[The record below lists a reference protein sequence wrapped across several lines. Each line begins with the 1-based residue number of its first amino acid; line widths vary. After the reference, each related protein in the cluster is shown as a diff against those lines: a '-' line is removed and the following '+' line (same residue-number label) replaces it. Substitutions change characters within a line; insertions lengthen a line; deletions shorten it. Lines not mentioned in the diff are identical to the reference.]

1 MKYGAFFLSMILP
14 QGYSVTTDGR
24 VFNSQA
30 KELKQNTRKGY
41 LYVTVKGR
49 KYSVHRL
56 VALSYIPNPENKPE
70 IDHIDG
76 NPKNNC
82 VDNLRWVTRSENEN
96 NPITLSRIS
105 KANKGKIRTSE
116 QRAKISK
123 SLMGL
128 RQSEE
133 TKLKRADKLRGR
145 ERPEHV
151 KKILLEAN
159 KKAVVCIEK
168 ETGKNYIF
176 ESQKEAASHFG
187 LSTATISCYLAGRIK
202 SNKYIWK
209 RK

>member
-1 MKYGAFFLSMILP
+1 MILP
-14 QGYSVTTDGR
+14 QGYFVTTDGR

-56 VALSYIPNPENKPE
+56 VALSYIPNLENKPE

-76 NPKNNC
+76 NTLNNN
-82 VDNLRWVTRSENEN
+82 VYNLRWVTRKENEN

-105 KANKGKIRTSE
+105 KANKGKIITSE

-123 SLMGL
+123 SLTGL
-128 RQSEE
+128 CQSEE

-145 ERPEHV
+145 KSPEHV

-159 KKAVVCIEK
+159 KKSVVCIEK
-168 ETGKNYIF
+168 ETGEKYNF
-176 ESQKEAASHFG
+176 ESQKEAAAHFG
-187 LSTATISCYLAGRIK
+187 ISTATVSCYLTGRIK
-202 SNKYIWK
+202 SSKYIWK

>member
-1 MKYGAFFLSMILP
+1 MGRFLSMILP
-14 QGYSVTTDGR
+14 IGYSVTTDGR

-41 LYVTVKGR
+41 LYVTIKGR

-56 VALSYIPNPENKPE
+56 VALSYIHNPENKPE

-76 NPKNNC
+76 NALNNN
-82 VDNLRWVTRSENEN
+82 VYNLRWATRKENEN
-96 NPITLSRIS
+96 NPITRSRIS
-105 KANKGKIRTSE
+105 KANKGKIITCE

-123 SLMGL
+123 SLTGI

-133 TKLKRADKLRGR
+133 TKIKRADKLRGR

-151 KKILLEAN
+151 KKILLEVN

-168 ETGKNYIF
+168 ETGEKYNF
-176 ESQKEAASHFG
+176 ESQKEAAEYFG
-187 LSTATISCYLAGRIK
+187 ISTATVSLYLKGRIK
-202 SNKYIWK
+202 SKKYIWK

>member
-1 MKYGAFFLSMILP
+1 MILP
-14 QGYSVTTDGR
+14 IGYSVTIDGR
-24 VFNSQA
+24 VFNRQT

-76 NPKNNC
+76 NILNNN
-82 VDNLRWVTRSENEN
+82 VYNLRWVTRKENEN

-105 KANKGKIRTSE
+105 KANKGKIITVE

-133 TKLKRADKLRGR
+133 TKLKRAAKLRGR
-145 ERPEHV
+145 EMPDRV

-168 ETGKNYIF
+168 ETGKKYIF
-176 ESQKEAASHFG
+176 ESQKEAAAYFG
-187 LSTATISCYLAGRIK
+187 ISTATVSCYLTGRIK
-202 SNKYIWK
+202 SNKYLWK

>member
-1 MKYGAFFLSMILP
+1 MGRFLSMILP

-76 NPKNNC
+76 NTLNNN
-82 VDNLRWVTRSENEN
+82 VYNLRWVTRSENEM
-96 NPITLSRIS
+96 NPITRCRIS
-105 KANKGKIRTSE
+105 MANKGKKISIQ
-116 QRAKISK
+116 QRIKISK
-123 SLMGL
+123 SLTGK

-133 TKLKRADKLRGR
+133 TKIKRANKLMGR
-145 ERPEHV
+145 KRPQY
-151 KKILLEAN
+151 IIDNLLSIN
-159 KKAVVCIEK
+159 KKPIICIDK
-168 ETGKNYIF
+168 KTGERMSFN
-176 ESQKEAASHFG
+176 SQKEAAEFLGISAACISKNIMG
-187 LSTATISCYLAGRIK
+187 LTK
-202 SNKYIWK
+202 SRKYIWI

>member
-1 MKYGAFFLSMILP
+1 MGRFLSMILP
-14 QGYSVTTDGR
+14 IGYSVTTDGR
-24 VFNSQA
+24 VFNSRE

-41 LYVTVKGR
+41 LYVIVKGR

-56 VALSYIPNPENKPE
+56 VALTYIPNPENKPE
-70 IDHIDG
+70 VDHIDG
-76 NPKNNC
+76 NALNNN
-82 VDNLRWVTRSENEN
+82 VYNLRWVTRKENEN

-105 KANKGKIRTSE
+105 KANKGKIITAE

-123 SLMGL
+123 SLTGL
-128 RQSEE
+128 CQSEE

-145 ERPEHV
+145 KRPEHV

-168 ETGKNYIF
+168 ETGKKYNF
-176 ESQKEAASHFG
+176 ESQKEAAEHFG
-187 LSTATISCYLAGRIK
+187 ISTATVCCYLKGRIK
-202 SNKYIWK
+202 SKKYIWK